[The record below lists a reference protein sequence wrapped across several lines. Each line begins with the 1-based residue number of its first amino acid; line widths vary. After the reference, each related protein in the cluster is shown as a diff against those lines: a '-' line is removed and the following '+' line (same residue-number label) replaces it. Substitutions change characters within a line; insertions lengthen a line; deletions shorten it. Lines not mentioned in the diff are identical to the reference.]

1 MKRNYLRILGI
12 VLGLLSVLNGHA
24 LTREQQLAT
33 RNELRIG
40 WGDMLYETA
49 MYHNSNSTNHYR
61 YTGHVFAEYQYYLRA
76 WLSVG
81 VQADYEQVWWDV
93 PHSGIQP
100 LPTPSQDHCFYN
112 ASLLPTLRFTYCHKP
127 HINLYS
133 SLSLGLTVNGGTET
147 DMYGRKVACAAG
159 WGFTLLGI
167 KAGGEH
173 LFGTIEIGG
182 MNAIAGRN
190 FIYMLGSRMFT
201 ASVGC
206 HF

>member
-112 ASLLPTLRFTYCHKP
+112 ASLLPTLRFT
-127 HINLYS
+127 
-133 SLSLGLTVNGGTET
+133 
-147 DMYGRKVACAAG
+147 
-159 WGFTLLGI
+159 
-167 KAGGEH
+167 
-173 LFGTIEIGG
+173 
-182 MNAIAGRN
+182 
-190 FIYMLGSRMFT
+190 
-201 ASVGC
+201 
-206 HF
+206 